1 MKNLWQNM
9 RQEDYIGHDIQ
20 NSSQFIS
27 DFEKQFKCKNFLST
41 IHYGITLQQ
50 YIQNMWVFCVV
61 LSQVICI
68 VYCKCGWDYKKVS
81 FWHIFEYPHILYILL
96 PTPKKKN
103 LKLPTIPEQNLVIKF
118 CSENERNFWLFFRLC
133 CCDSLI

>member
-41 IHYGITLQQ
+41 IHYGITLQ
-50 YIQNMWVFCVV
+50 
-61 LSQVICI
+61 
-68 VYCKCGWDYKKVS
+68 
-81 FWHIFEYPHILYILL
+81 
-96 PTPKKKN
+96 
-103 LKLPTIPEQNLVIKF
+103 
-118 CSENERNFWLFFRLC
+118 
-133 CCDSLI
+133 